1 MFSSSTHTRPQ
12 RPLTRRGIGGR
23 LRRLVLIVTT
33 VSCGLIVSAVPAFAR
48 PIPPIVT
55 GADSVGVPA
64 PASVGS
70 HVARIRT
77 TVRLVTVHGVPA
89 WDVAWIAVGAALL
102 AAAVA
107 VLAYRALAARRSA
120 RLATA

>member
-1 MFSSSTHTRPQ
+1 MFSTSTHTWPQ
-12 RPLTRRGIGGR
+12 RRLTGRGIGGR

-33 VSCGLIVSAVPAFAR
+33 VTCGLIVSAVPAFAR

-55 GADSVGVPA
+55 RADSVGVPA
-64 PASVGS
+64 PVSVGS

-77 TVRLVTVHGVPA
+77 TVRVITVHGVPA
-89 WDVAWIAVGAALL
+89 WDVAWIAIGAAVL

-107 VLAYRALAARRSA
+107 VLAYRALATRRSA

>member
-1 MFSSSTHTRPQ
+1 MFSTSTHTWPQ
-12 RPLTRRGIGGR
+12 RRLTRRGIGGR

-33 VSCGLIVSAVPAFAR
+33 VTCGLIVSAVPAFAR
-48 PIPPIVT
+48 PLPPIVT

-64 PASVGS
+64 PAGAGS
-70 HVARIRT
+70 HVARIGT
-77 TVRLVTVHGVPA
+77 TVRVVTVHGVPG
-89 WDVAWIAVGAALL
+89 WDVAWIAIGAALL

-107 VLAYRALAARRSA
+107 VLAYRALAARRSG